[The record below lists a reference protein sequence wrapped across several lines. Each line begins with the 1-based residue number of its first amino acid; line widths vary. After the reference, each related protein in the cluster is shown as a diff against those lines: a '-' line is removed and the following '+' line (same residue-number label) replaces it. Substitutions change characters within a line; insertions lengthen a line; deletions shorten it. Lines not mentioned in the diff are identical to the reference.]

1 MVTKINHQKNKIMKK
16 LAWLIIIILSTSC
29 QPKNK
34 GIEKLQKQVDSLQTE
49 LNNVYKP
56 GFGESMDVVHHH
68 YQEIWQAGID
78 KNWEYAHFELKEM
91 MEAVENIEKFQ
102 KDRKEV
108 ELLNMLDEPVQ
119 HLMLITEQKDEG
131 NFKNAYINLT
141 KTCNA
146 CHLQTNYAFIKIEI
160 PTND

>member
-1 MVTKINHQKNKIMKK
+1 MKK

-34 GIEKLQKQVDSLQTE
+34 GIKKLQKQVDSLQTE

-56 GFGESMDVVHHH
+56 GFGESMNVVHHH
-68 YQEIWQAGID
+68 YLEIWQASLD

-91 MEAVENIEKFQ
+91 MEAVENIEKYQ
-102 KDRKEV
+102 KDREEIK
-108 ELLNMLDEPVQ
+108 LLHMFDEPVKK
-119 HLMLITEQKDEG
+119 LLSITEKKDEG

-141 KTCNA
+141 KNCNA
-146 CHLQTNYAFIKIEI
+146 CHLQTNYSFIKII
-160 PTND
+160 TPSND